1 MGEWTIELDGP
12 PRFGEEGPY
21 WVGRINVSDGLAES
35 KSLQLKLT
43 QHAASAFARAARVQ
57 PIGPELLDRIMAKCA
72 AERVEELLD
81 GGRELPTEL
90 SVEGY
95 PGPDGAV
102 VVTHVGAQLMLLRWE
117 IDAHAAVAEPAIPT
131 DMTEPAAT
139 DTESADPGEDAG
151 AADVELV
158 VSEPTADVRDP
169 AISDSSEAE
178 APGSDEGVA
187 AEVALDDSPAEAER
201 ATSAQAA
208 DAEALLDSVLLEADE
223 APRAEEGDAAETS
236 LAGATDLESD
246 SDSSEDPTTGSLDAE
261 QDELQAAS

>member
-21 WVGRINVSDGLAES
+21 WVGRITVSDGLAES

-43 QHAASAFARAARVQ
+43 QHAESAFARAAKVQ
-57 PIGPELLDRIMAKCA
+57 PIDPELLDRIMAKCA
-72 AERVEELLD
+72 ADQIEELLD

-95 PGPDGAV
+95 PGPDEAV

-117 IDAHAAVAEPAIPT
+117 IDAHSAVAVPALPT
-131 DMTEPAAT
+131 DMAEPGAT
-139 DTESADPGEDAG
+139 DSDSDPGEDAG

-158 VSEPTADVRDP
+158 VSEPIADDGDP
-169 AISDSSEAE
+169 AISDSPEAE
-178 APGSDEGVA
+178 APSSDDVVA
-187 AEVALDDSPAEAER
+187 AEVALDDRPAEAER

-223 APRAEEGDAAETS
+223 APRAEEGDTAETS
-236 LAGATDLESD
+236 LAGPANPESD
-246 SDSSEDPTTGSLDAE
+246 SDSSEDPTTASLDAE